1 MELSILHQDE
11 HLLVVDKP
19 HFLPTTPG
27 GTYIQE
33 SALVRLRNQLDL
45 PDLIP
50 MHRLD
55 RMTAGVLLFSTNPE
69 TRGKYQ
75 VLFEKRQV
83 QKEYECVSAAQPA
96 PGHPAVDFPVVVR
109 NRMTKS
115 RSYLLAEVID
125 GEPNAETR
133 IEQLETFDGGTPGRA
148 PLARY
153 RLEPHTGKT
162 HQLRV
167 HMASLG
173 LGIVNDAFYPDL
185 LDKAPDDYAKPLQ
198 LLARGIR
205 FVDPI
210 TGQARGIPQ
219 QPRTQRNGPPAVRGR
234 RRKTSGILRPDPGSP
249 AAKVRYLVAMDFGSA
264 DSWGA
269 AIYFWIIPVVLGD
282 AIFPPIPSEMV
293 VITGGALS
301 ADGRAN
307 FFLIARPRRR
317 GVLGGR
323 HGGVPAVPPAPQP
336 RPGPLEMGPEGPPG
350 HPRGPRESRPVLHL
364 RHHHRRQVHPGRQA
378 GHLRRGRHR
387 QCFGPRASACA
398 RAWAR
403 CCGRAGWWA
412 WATSR
417 ARPRKLPFWA
427 SSLIGV
433 ALGLVIGAVV
443 GIIVTRRRGDRSP
456 VEEPGPPG
464 LSRAGAVR
472 PAAQTGPRRGCAA
485 ARSSAPVSATRSTA
499 SRIMAADSSACWFS
513 PLYSV
518 ALHQEAQVQLRDAA
532 GDLQLVRFHVVAGS
546 QRLHGG
552 VHHGLRRRCPAGAR

>member
-1 MELSILHQDE
+1 MQSPLPVRDGVNATRLRLPDEGPWDTAMDYMMHRWGHIDPQGIEDRFDAGEIVGEGGIPLDRGTPLQDHTFIWYYRTLPPETRLPVELSILHQDD

-55 RMTAGVLLFSTNPE
+55 RMTAGVLLFSTNPQ

-83 QKEYECVSAAQPA
+83 QKEYECVSAAEPA

-133 IEQLETFDGGTPGRA
+133 IERLETFDGGPALGAHGTGQQGTGNHGSREDGTGGHGSRWR
-148 PLARY
+148 LARY

-210 TGQARGIPQ
+210 
-219 QPRTQRNGPPAVRGR
+219 
-234 RRKTSGILRPDPGSP
+234 SG
-249 AAKVRYLVAMDFGSA
+249 
-264 DSWGA
+264 
-269 AIYFWIIPVVLGD
+269 
-282 AIFPPIPSEMV
+282 
-293 VITGGALS
+293 
-301 ADGRAN
+301 
-307 FFLIARPRRR
+307 
-317 GVLGGR
+317 
-323 HGGVPAVPPAPQP
+323 
-336 RPGPLEMGPEGPPG
+336 
-350 HPRGPRESRPVLHL
+350 RPVEY
-364 RHHHRRQVHPGRQA
+364 R
-378 GHLRRGRHR
+378 
-387 QCFGPRASACA
+387 SALELSEA
-398 RAWAR
+398 V
-403 CCGRAGWWA
+403 
-412 WATSR
+412 R
-417 ARPRKLPFWA
+417 ARP
-427 SSLIGV
+427 
-433 ALGLVIGAVV
+433 
-443 GIIVTRRRGDRSP
+443 
-456 VEEPGPPG
+456 
-464 LSRAGAVR
+464 
-472 PAAQTGPRRGCAA
+472 
-485 ARSSAPVSATRSTA
+485 
-499 SRIMAADSSACWFS
+499 
-513 PLYSV
+513 
-518 ALHQEAQVQLRDAA
+518 
-532 GDLQLVRFHVVAGS
+532 
-546 QRLHGG
+546 
-552 VHHGLRRRCPAGAR
+552 